1 MRLMGNVTLMNE
13 KSNTFMVLV
22 EKHVGNRRLGKL
34 RRWRETSIKIY
45 VREIWCS
52 GLWKVKSGDH
62 SWTLKWSS
70 RFLTILGNSGVGER
84 LVASQEELSSMEFV
98 SYTMSSSSSSLSS
111 IVKQQQFCHVISSF
125 HFFEFGN
132 SNFFTEQ
139 VRNPASNPQTGR
151 LVMQCALINKG

>member
-1 MRLMGNVTLMNE
+1 MGNVTLMNE

-62 SWTLKWSS
+62 S
-70 RFLTILGNSGVGER
+70 
-84 LVASQEELSSMEFV
+84 
-98 SYTMSSSSSSLSS
+98 
-111 IVKQQQFCHVISSF
+111 
-125 HFFEFGN
+125 
-132 SNFFTEQ
+132 
-139 VRNPASNPQTGR
+139 
-151 LVMQCALINKG
+151 